1 MRVKIELKF
10 LDVVLVFWFYALM
23 TFRSYKTSAS
33 VVALAVCLFGPA
45 RLVAASFSPHPLWE
59 GEEIFNSQGRLES
72 CAVTRNYAGDDVVS
86 LALGEDGAVL
96 LVLTRLGLQPP
107 PGWRGFITLSV
118 DDGLSHRVPAETVRR
133 SVAMDLTEASALR
146 ALLPVGRRL
155 YFMELDDKG
164 YSLEGLDVGLR
175 ALADCVA
182 HRRPAEAAVA
192 DAPEREP
199 EKPPEGTPET
209 KQIIA
214 DLDTYVSEAAAQED
228 WAMMKK
234 KFADVLAGREAGF
247 PIRTRNKDGR
257 AFTVMR
263 FSGFRDQAEAQAF
276 CLAMQARKRACIVR
290 EQ

>member
-1 MRVKIELKF
+1 MRVKIGKIELKF

-23 TFRSYKTSAS
+23 TFRSYKTSAL

-96 LVLTRLGLQPP
+96 LVLTRFGLQPP

-118 DDGLSHRVPAETVRR
+118 DDGLPQRVPAETVHR
-133 SVAMDLTEASALR
+133 SVAMDLTDAAALR

-155 YFMELDDKG
+155 YFMELNEKG

-182 HRRPAEAAVA
+182 RRRPAEAAVA
-192 DAPEREP
+192 DAPEKSP
-199 EKPPEGTPET
+199 EVTPET

-214 DLDTYVSEAAAQED
+214 DLDTYVSEAAALED

-234 KFADVLAGREAGF
+234 KFADVLAGREASF

-257 AFTVMR
+257 AFIVMR
-263 FSGFRDQAEAQAF
+263 FSGFRDQAEAQGF